1 MATCNFQVHQSQEK
15 EIENQVLMKKC
26 LFQWFCVTLI
36 DVFIQKISITPPLP
50 FLVWMLCSACDQT
63 EWAWWWMCSVKIT
76 GDHLNTFVTQQPRTN
91 AIKAKRLITFHL
103 LFIKHELVEVRD
115 SSAKKPHYI
124 LILIQ
129 SLLSFTIYILLTR
142 RCTPL
147 LFPPCSTLFCI
158 CWLLFS
164 TQGQCDYSSL

>member
-1 MATCNFQVHQSQEK
+1 MATCNFQVYQSQEK

-26 LFQWFCVTLI
+26 LFQWFWVTLI

-76 GDHLNTFVTQQPRTN
+76 GDHLNTFVTQQPHTD

-103 LFIKHELVEVRD
+103 LFIKHELIEVYV
-115 SSAKKPHYI
+115 HNCY
-124 LILIQ
+124 
-129 SLLSFTIYILLTR
+129 F
-142 RCTPL
+142 PL
-147 LFPPCSTLFCI
+147 LFTSDQNVLPLSSPSVLKSVLYLLAPLQHWGPVWLFFTLI
-158 CWLLFS
+158 AS
-164 TQGQCDYSSL
+164 EQ